1 MSEERKQYMTLE
13 DARAL
18 LAAVEQPGQPQ
29 LPLIRALR
37 ERGPIPVDSFKQLE
51 GETQRSQGQ
60 ADAILEYVTAGG
72 EINPEQALK
81 LLIAALNGDVLNET
95 AIARAVEAAAPSL
108 NGAQAELVAAVRSSH
123 DREASVKA
131 FKRMCTFSSSRSDT
145 GSQELLEIGL
155 ELITKIASNSGEISH
170 RKRLTFEVIRASLT
184 AAPAAVGRLVEAG
197 LSRGVVRTY
206 DVVHDAVLLNA
217 SIKNLEALLA
227 IAARAESEADLSAA
241 FSIAGTITDEA
252 AAGRFMRSLCKQFG
266 DGKKPTPED
275 AQNIQGGLAALVKLH
290 VAAPSAPAASHD
302 EALLRRWAILHPSE
316 APKLVAAANQ
326 IGAARAPFT
335 EQFKAERIGS
345 ERIALAKR
353 HVKECVVPAKQIVL
367 LVGGTYSRDVIDAF
381 NEFHPAD
388 PIWGDW
394 ILKDKLRPLKSG
406 EIDERIG
413 SVKCAGVVIIAKP
426 AGHSIVEQART
437 AVGRHG
443 KTHVIIHNSS
453 KNALREGLTSL
464 LVKLSTKKEVANG

>member
-1 MSEERKQYMTLE
+1 MSEERKPYMTLE

-29 LPLIRALR
+29 LPLVRTLR
-37 ERGPIPVDSFKQLE
+37 DRGLIPVDLFKQLE
-51 GETQRSQGQ
+51 GEIQRSQGQ

-95 AIARAVEAAAPSL
+95 AIARAVEVAAPSL

-123 DREASVKA
+123 DREVSVKA
-131 FKRMCTFSSSRSDT
+131 FKRMCAFSSSLSNAS
-145 GSQELLEIGL
+145 SQTLLEISF
-155 ELITKIASNSGEISH
+155 ELISKIASSSGEISH
-170 RKRLTFEVIRASLT
+170 RKRLTLQVIQAALKV
-184 AAPAAVGRLVEAG
+184 APAAVGRLVENG
-197 LSRGVVRTY
+197 LSRGVLRTY

-217 SIKNLEALLA
+217 SISNLEALLA
-227 IAARAESEADLSAA
+227 IAARAEAEADLSAA
-241 FSIAGTITDEA
+241 CSVVGRITDEA
-252 AAGRFMRSLCKQFG
+252 GAGRYIRTLCKQFG
-266 DGKKPTPED
+266 DGKKPTLAD
-275 AQNIQGGLAALVKLH
+275 AQSVQAGLAALIKLH

-302 EALLRRWAILHPSE
+302 EALLRRWAIHYPSE
-316 APKLVAAANQ
+316 ASKLIAAADE

-335 EQFKAERIGS
+335 ERFKAERVGS
-345 ERIALAKR
+345 ERLALAKR

-367 LVGGTYSRDVIDAF
+367 LVGGTYSHDVIDAF
-381 NEFHPAD
+381 NEFHPAN
-388 PIWGDW
+388 PVWGDW
-394 ILKDKLRPLKSG
+394 ILKERVQPLKSG

-426 AGHSIVEQART
+426 AGHSIVEQAKV
-437 AVGRHG
+437 AVDRHK

-453 KNALREGLTSL
+453 KNALREGLTNL
-464 LVKLSTKKEVANG
+464 LLKLSAKWEVANG

>member
-1 MSEERKQYMTLE
+1 MSEERKPYMTLE

-29 LPLIRALR
+29 LPLVRTLR
-37 ERGPIPVDSFKQLE
+37 DRGLIPVDLFKQLE
-51 GETQRSQGQ
+51 GEIQRSQGQ

-95 AIARAVEAAAPSL
+95 AIARAVEVAAPSL

-123 DREASVKA
+123 DREVSVKA
-131 FKRMCTFSSSRSDT
+131 FKRMCAFSSSLSNAS
-145 GSQELLEIGL
+145 SQTLLEISF
-155 ELITKIASNSGEISH
+155 ELISKIASSSGEISH
-170 RKRLTFEVIRASLT
+170 RKRLTLQVIQAALKV
-184 AAPAAVGRLVEAG
+184 APAAVGRLVENG
-197 LSRGVVRTY
+197 LSRGVLRTY

-217 SIKNLEALLA
+217 SINNLEALLA
-227 IAARAESEADLSAA
+227 IAARAEAEADLSAA
-241 FSIAGTITDEA
+241 CSVVGKITDEA
-252 AAGRFMRSLCKQFG
+252 GAGRYIRTLCKQFG
-266 DGKKPTPED
+266 DGKKPTLAD
-275 AQNIQGGLAALVKLH
+275 AQSVQAGLAALIKLH

-302 EALLRRWAILHPSE
+302 EALLRRWAIHYPSE
-316 APKLVAAANQ
+316 ASKLIAAADE

-335 EQFKAERIGS
+335 ERFKAERVGI
-345 ERIALAKR
+345 ERLALAKR

-367 LVGGTYSRDVIDAF
+367 LVGGTYSHDVIDAF
-381 NEFHPAD
+381 NEFHPAN
-388 PIWGDW
+388 PVWGEW
-394 ILKDKLRPLKSG
+394 ILKERVQPLKSG

-426 AGHSIVEQART
+426 AGHSIVEQAKV
-437 AVGRHG
+437 AVGRHE

-453 KNALREGLTSL
+453 KNALREGLTNL
-464 LVKLSTKKEVANG
+464 LVKLSAKWEVANG